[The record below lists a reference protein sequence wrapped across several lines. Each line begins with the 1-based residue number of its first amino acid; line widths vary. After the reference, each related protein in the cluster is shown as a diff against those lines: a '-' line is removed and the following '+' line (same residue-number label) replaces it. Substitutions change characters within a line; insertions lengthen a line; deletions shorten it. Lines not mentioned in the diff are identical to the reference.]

1 MVIPR
6 RFRHLRDFGSKEAGL
21 RKDKNMAI
29 EQVEPA
35 DCTLWQFHQRSGEEL
50 SEGSC
55 KELLASMQRH
65 GQRHPALGR
74 RTAGKA
80 GAEVE
85 LIYGARRLFAASRLG
100 TKLLVDVRA
109 LDDRA
114 AIVEM
119 ELENRLRTDI
129 TPYERGMSYRHWLNA
144 GVFGSQSELAREI
157 GVSEAQV
164 SKLLRYADLPAAVVA
179 AFESAKAIRE
189 EWAVALAKLCGDPH
203 SRPGLLRRA
212 RDFAKCGQPQAPE
225 VVFRRLVSDDSLR
238 GRPSKEERGDEVVRS
253 ASGRP
258 IYRIAIRSSTVHFIL
273 PRTALSD
280 DLLGQL
286 KCQLTSL
293 LEQAPVAPPRARKPV
308 RYGPSRTRMPE
319 ARSAEA

>member
-1 MVIPR
+1 
-6 RFRHLRDFGSKEAGL
+6 
-21 RKDKNMAI
+21 MAI

-55 KELLASMQRH
+55 KDLIASMQRH
-65 GQRHPALGR
+65 GQRLPALGR
-74 RTAGKA
+74 RPDTETGV
-80 GAEVE
+80 GIE
-85 LIYGARRLFAASRLG
+85 LIYGGRRLFAADRLG
-100 TKLLVDVRA
+100 IKLLVDVRS

-114 AIVEM
+114 AIIEM

-144 GVFGSQSELAREI
+144 GVFASQTELAREI

-164 SKLLRYADLPAAVVA
+164 SKLLRYAELPAAVVG
-179 AFESAKAIRE
+179 AFDSVRSIRE

-203 SRPGLLRRA
+203 RRPGLVRRA
-212 RDFAKCGQPQAPE
+212 RYFARSGQPLAPE
-225 VVFRRLVSDDSLR
+225 MVFRRLVSDDSLR
-238 GRPSKEERGDEVVRS
+238 GRVTEEKGDEVIRS

-258 IYRIAIRSSTVHFIL
+258 IYRIAVRASTIHFIL
-273 PRTALSD
+273 PRTVLSED
-280 DLLGQL
+280 ILGQL

-293 LEQAPVAPPRARKPV
+293 LEPARHAPHRTCPLVNGDSPQSKSPESRVRA
-308 RYGPSRTRMPE
+308 
-319 ARSAEA
+319 